1 LNLAKLPSGTST
13 GLSNL
18 MTSKEQEYEMRAQA
32 LKRLAFV
39 ILSSELD
46 QYFSNLPEIQGNILE
61 MLAQ

>member
-1 LNLAKLPSGTST
+1 
-13 GLSNL
+13 